1 MRCHPRMFVN
11 LGALGQATI
20 HVEDKAVASLAL
32 RETYV
37 EQFASFLKDA
47 IVGAERLPLRCEY
60 QGVALEIDLG
70 FAAHRRLVLVCQ
82 LGHSDRYALDY
93 STTVGS

>member
-1 MRCHPRMFVN
+1 MRCHTRLFAS

-20 HVEDKAVASLAL
+20 HVEDKAVVAL
-32 RETYV
+32 GLCETSV

-47 IVGAERLPLRCEY
+47 IIGAERLPLRCEY
-60 QGVALEIDLG
+60 HGVALEIDLG
-70 FAAHRRLVLVCQ
+70 FAARRRLVLVCQ

-93 STTVGS
+93 STTVRS

>member
-1 MRCHPRMFVN
+1 MRCHPRMFAS

-82 LGHSDRYALDY
+82 LGHSERYALDY
-93 STTVGS
+93 SADG